1 MKIVSLIAASMLLVT
16 PALIATSADAASR
29 TKRHRASHARVQKAP
44 RPNLPDTAATPGQVR
59 NAPASPVGGPVGS
72 GKP

>member
-1 MKIVSLIAASMLLVT
+1 MKIVSLITASMLIAA
-16 PALIATSADAASR
+16 PALVATSAAAA
-29 TKRHRASHARVQKAP
+29 THAKRHRTSRASMKPAPAMKA
-44 RPNLPDTAATPGQVR
+44 PDTAATPKQEM